1 MRSDQYH
8 PPVLNA
14 VATGAIRSL
23 ATLDDGAIGR
33 NAVTQVLPVVRPHV
47 RTTPVVRIDRT
58 ELGLAPG
65 PLVLKLEQLQHSG
78 SFKARGAFA
87 NLLLNDV
94 PEAGVVAASGGNHG
108 AAVAYAAAALGV
120 PATVFV
126 PDVSSPAKL
135 ARIESYGAQ
144 LVVGGASYDDAR
156 KAAAAWQER
165 TGALDI
171 PAFDSVATILGAG
184 SVAFE
189 LRDQASDVHTVFAAV
204 GGGGLFAGLCAG
216 YDRAVAV
223 IGVEPEGAPT
233 LTEALRAGGPVD
245 APVGSVAIDSL
256 APRRV
261 GVHTYHVAAR
271 LGSGTLLVD
280 DDTITAT
287 QRLLWDRL
295 RLVLEPGGCAA
306 LGPLVSGAYV
316 PPPGEAV
323 AVVLS
328 GANTTA
334 VDFDR

>member
-156 KAAAAWQER
+156 KAAAACR
-165 TGALDI
+165 SV
-171 PAFDSVATILGAG
+171 PARSTSPPSTRSRPSSVRGRSRSSSETKRPTSTPCSPLSA
-184 SVAFE
+184 
-189 LRDQASDVHTVFAAV
+189 AAV
-204 GGGGLFAGLCAG
+204 C
-216 YDRAVAV
+216 
-223 IGVEPEGAPT
+223 
-233 LTEALRAGGPVD
+233 
-245 APVGSVAIDSL
+245 S
-256 APRRV
+256 
-261 GVHTYHVAAR
+261 
-271 LGSGTLLVD
+271 LGSAL
-280 DDTITAT
+280 AT
-287 QRLLWDRL
+287 TVQL
-295 RLVLEPGGCAA
+295 R
-306 LGPLVSGAYV
+306 
-316 PPPGEAV
+316 
-323 AVVLS
+323 
-328 GANTTA
+328 
-334 VDFDR
+334 

>member
-1 MRSDQYH
+1 MPDTAESLA
-8 PPVLNA
+8 P
-14 VATGAIRSL
+14 RSL
-23 ATLDDGAIGR
+23 TTLDDDAIGR
-33 NAVTQVLPVVRPHV
+33 DAVAQVLPVIRPFV
-47 RTTPVVRIDRT
+47 RTTPMIRIDRV
-58 ELGLAPG
+58 ELGIAPG
-65 PLVLKLEQLQHSG
+65 PLVLKLEHLQHSG
-78 SFKARGAFA
+78 SFKTRGAFA

-126 PDVSSPAKL
+126 PEVSSPAKL
-135 ARIESYGAQ
+135 ARIEAYGAR

-156 KAAAAWQER
+156 RAAAAWQEGS
-165 TGALDI
+165 GALDI

-184 SVAFE
+184 SIALE
-189 LRDQASDVHTVFAAV
+189 LQRQAPDADTVLAGV
-204 GGGGLFAGLCAG
+204 GGGGLLSGLCAG
-216 YDRAVAV
+216 YDGAASV

-233 LTEALRAGGPVD
+233 MTEALRAGGPAD
-245 APVGSVAIDSL
+245 APVGSVALDSL

-261 GVHTYHVAAR
+261 GVHTYAVASR
-271 LGSGTLLVD
+271 LGSGTVLVD
-280 DDTITAT
+280 DATITAT

-306 LGPLVSGAYV
+306 LGALVNGTFA
-316 PPPGEAV
+316 PGPSETV